1 MRFVAV
7 LALLLLYTSVLEA
20 SYARS
25 IRLSSFTTKAKA
37 NKALVE
43 LENFIESNDRLVEIQ
58 EDQGFHLSV
67 IKSGKYYMHSLEPFT
82 NKKLVQETLDILR
95 TKYSYVYPRKIK
107 FKPEYLVHKKKSY
120 ERAQD
125 VSNAKEEQEEAF
137 ESASEVTPEKVQSRD
152 DIEIAQPI
160 KKEMQNIDRE
170 KLLKKVNNVLQTND
184 KVKDE
189 TMSREYPS
197 LGLRLPTL
205 QYSALKDAEV
215 KYQEKT
221 KRELKDFSA
230 APMTIFRSYML
241 EILLFAGFIILSLII
256 AIIYKYKKTK
266 ENRITIQEIYN

>member
-1 MRFVAV
+1 
-7 LALLLLYTSVLEA
+7 
-20 SYARS
+20 
-25 IRLSSFTTKAKA
+25 
-37 NKALVE
+37 
-43 LENFIESNDRLVEIQ
+43 
-58 EDQGFHLSV
+58 
-67 IKSGKYYMHSLEPFT
+67 
-82 NKKLVQETLDILR
+82 
-95 TKYSYVYPRKIK
+95 
-107 FKPEYLVHKKKSY
+107 
-120 ERAQD
+120 
-125 VSNAKEEQEEAF
+125 
-137 ESASEVTPEKVQSRD
+137 
-152 DIEIAQPI
+152 
-160 KKEMQNIDRE
+160 MQNIDRE